1 MELSQED
8 KIREINI
15 MVTKSY
21 PKMQEDFKKITTY
34 NSKMY
39 EDLLPFCIAELLG
52 KKSIDYQYQ
61 LICID
66 KKLANYIGRSMSLNI
81 RSNTSPYWAHYRRE
95 SYSSRGVYLTE
106 NQDLGEYQKDDF
118 DLELH
123 EQNPRECLHYSIE
136 NMDFYHKAI
145 ITDYYLNDMT
155 YNELHAKYGITL
167 SSLKKAVNKGIK
179 LIQKDCKQF
188 IK

>member
-1 MELSQED
+1 MITEEED
-8 KIREINI
+8 KIREINLTI
-15 MVTKSY
+15 EKVY
-21 PKMQEDFKKITTY
+21 PKMVADFNRITTY
-34 NSKMY
+34 NRRQY
-39 EDLLPFCIAELLG
+39 EDLLPFCLSELLT

-123 EQNPRECLHYSIE
+123 QQNPRECMHYAIE
-136 NMDFYHKAI
+136 QMDFYHKAI

-155 YNELHAKYGITL
+155 YNELHDKYGITL
-167 SSLKKAVNKGIK
+167 NSLKKAVNIAIK

>member
-21 PKMQEDFKKITTY
+21 PKMQEDFKKITSY

-39 EDLLPFCIAELLG
+39 EDLLPFCISELLS

-61 LICID
+61 LICVD

-81 RSNTSPYWAHYRRE
+81 RSNTSPYWSHYRRE
-95 SYSSRGVYLTE
+95 SYSSRGVYLTDNE
-106 NQDLGEYQKDDF
+106 READYQPDDF

-136 NMDFYHKAI
+136 KLDFYHKAI

-155 YNELHAKYGITL
+155 YNEMHSKYGITL
-167 SSLKKAVNKGIK
+167 ASLKKAVNTAIK